1 MNKRTAGLILMILGV
16 VIAISLIIGYVYFG
30 YPQWRNLDPFK
41 AEEFPTFWDFYW
53 GWYSAESLL
62 SIAIGGVFVYAGIRL
77 RKKSVSD
84 QNER

>member
-16 VIAISLIIGYVYFG
+16 AIAISLIIGHIYVG
-30 YPQWRNLDPFK
+30 YPIWENLEPYV
-41 AEEFPTFWDFYW
+41 AVEFPTFWDFYW
-53 GWYSAESLL
+53 DWYLAESLL

-84 QNER
+84 

>member
-16 VIAISLIIGYVYFG
+16 AIAISLIIGYVYFG
-30 YPQWRNLDPFK
+30 YPQWQNLDPFK

-62 SIAIGGVFVYAGIRL
+62 SIAIGGVFVYVGIRL